1 MEKKKRGALEMAEFD
16 KTMMFYRG
24 KEIESPVRSIM
35 KHVISAMEERGY
47 DPIDQLVGY
56 IVSGDP
62 TYVTAYKNARTLI
75 RKIDK
80 DELLEE
86 VVSYYIKSL

>member
-16 KTMMFYRG
+16 KTMMFSRG

-35 KHVISAMEERGY
+35 KQVISAMEERGY

>member
-1 MEKKKRGALEMAEFD
+1 MEKKRREALEMAEFD
-16 KTMMFYRG
+16 KTMMFSRE
-24 KEIESPVRSIM
+24 KEVESPVRAIM
-35 KHVISAMEERGY
+35 KQVIGAMEERGY